1 MNTNPIHYFEIN
13 NIGGCAFPRLA
24 SHIKWL
30 KDRGIAAILTL
41 TERSL
46 PVEWLNDFIYL
57 HIPVRDFCPPT
68 IEQLH
73 LCVDFLKDCLVAG
86 KKPVVHCMM
95 GYGRTGTIL
104 AAYLISEGMTANEAI
119 NKVRGKR
126 PGAIETY
133 EQENILFEFEA
144 IENENI

>member
-1 MNTNPIHYFEIN
+1 
-13 NIGGCAFPRLA
+13 
-24 SHIKWL
+24 
-30 KDRGIAAILTL
+30 
-41 TERSL
+41 
-46 PVEWLNDFIYL
+46 
-57 HIPVRDFCPPT
+57 
-68 IEQLH
+68 
-73 LCVDFLKDCLVAG
+73 
-86 KKPVVHCMM
+86 MM